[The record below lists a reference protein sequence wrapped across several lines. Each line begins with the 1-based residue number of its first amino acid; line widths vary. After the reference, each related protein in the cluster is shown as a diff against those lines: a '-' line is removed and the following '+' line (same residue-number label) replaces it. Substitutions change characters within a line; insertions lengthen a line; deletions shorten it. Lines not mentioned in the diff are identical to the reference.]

1 MKKLLLILLAVVS
14 LFAACKTDNQRE
26 KLLKEI
32 TQSEKEIVAKESVT
46 FEENQRLIDLYLA
59 FADEFP
65 QDSLTPEMLFCCA
78 SFAAATQQ
86 EMYAIT
92 LYQRIYD
99 EFPDH
104 AFRPIA
110 LLQQARIYDY
120 LGDIE
125 HAKPLYEQFLV
136 MFPND
141 PDAVGVKEYLEIF
154 GKSEE
159 ELELLIQQFEN
170 QNKIE
175 E

>member
-1 MKKLLLILLAVVS
+1 MKRIFLILLAAVT

-59 FADEFP
+59 FVDEFP
-65 QDSLTPEMLFCCA
+65 QDSLAPEMLFICA

-104 AFRPIA
+104 AFRPVA
-110 LLQQARIYDY
+110 LLQQALVYDN
-120 LGDIE
+120 LHDAD
-125 HAKPLYEQFLV
+125 HSKPLYEQFLV
-136 MFPND
+136 MFPD
-141 PDAVGVKEYLEIF
+141 HPLAEDAQMLLEMA
-154 GKSEE
+154 GKSDEE
-159 ELELLIQQFEN
+159 WEAMIQQFEN
-170 QNKIE
+170 QNQIE